1 MNEAETFKAALRREK
16 ANDELEQ
23 AFRQG
28 YLAGQRKEHTMI
40 LLKLTGGVLVALY
53 IWYILLLY
61 KNNRHK
67 L

>member
-1 MNEAETFKAALRREK
+1 MTIIERI
-16 ANDELEQ
+16 
-23 AFRQG
+23 
-28 YLAGQRKEHTMI
+28 M
-40 LLKLTGGVLVALY
+40 GGVLLAAS